1 MPTKTLS
8 PRFSIRVFLAL
19 AAIVLPT
26 VTLLPLGL
34 FWLWQQDLFME
45 WLLALA
51 VFAGGSW
58 LVLWVLNRKSAV
70 MLRDKPEVEP
80 SPIWP
85 EGSLPAWDRVTEIAD
100 RLDPA
105 DYPLDNPTQLLELA
119 QQTIEGV
126 ARHYYPASKNA
137 PLEIAIPYLLV
148 IIERVSQDLRKL
160 LDHIPFS
167 HALTIHDLMRGHSLA
182 SFARRCYDTY
192 RWGSLAI
199 NPVGA
204 VLRELRALTAHQILK
219 YPTEELKLW
228 LLQSYVKKVGY
239 YAIELYSGTLTLSDK
254 PTTDYITRY
263 SQKDLERS
271 QAKPLGEPL
280 RLLVLGQ
287 VKSGKSSLVNALF
300 GEMRAMTDVLP
311 LTAGFTPYLL
321 ERDGVE
327 QMLILDSRGYAGPT
341 EGQGLDKTEA
351 EIVRS
356 DLIVLVCS
364 AISAARHPDRQLLQ
378 RILDLFQSHPEL
390 NAPPILVILSH
401 IDRLRPVREWA
412 PPYNIVQPQR
422 PKEQAIRKAMEAT
435 AEDLGVDLSDI
446 IPVSL
451 QTGHGY
457 NIEEGVI
464 PAILVRLD
472 RAQQVKY
479 LRCLREQRRED
490 YWKRLREQAWKAG
503 RIVLDASARIAAETA
518 KKLGDEITKRL
529 RK

>member
-1 MPTKTLS
+1 MPAKTLF
-8 PRFSIRVFLAL
+8 PRFSIRAFLAI
-19 AAIVLPT
+19 AAFVLPI

-34 FWLWQQDLFME
+34 FWLWQQDLLIE
-45 WLLALA
+45 WLLVLA
-51 VFAGGSW
+51 VFVGGSW

-85 EGSLPAWDRVTEIAD
+85 EGSRPAWDRVTEIAD
-100 RLDPA
+100 RLDPI

-167 HALTIHDLMRGHSLA
+167 HALTIHDLMRGHGLA
-182 SFARRCYDTY
+182 SFARRCYDMY

-254 PTTDYITRY
+254 PTIDYITRY

-271 QAKPLGEPL
+271 QEKPLEEPL
-280 RLLVLGQ
+280 RLVVLGQ
-287 VKSGKSSLVNALF
+287 VKSGKSSLINALF

-311 LTAGFTPYLL
+311 LTAEFTPYLL
-321 ERDGVE
+321 EREGME

-378 RILDLFQSHPEL
+378 RIRDLFQSHPEL
-390 NAPPILVILSH
+390 NTPPILVILSH

-435 AEDLGVDLSDI
+435 AKDLGVELSDI
-446 IPVSL
+446 IPVRL
-451 QTGHGY
+451 QAGHGY

-490 YWKRLREQAWKAG
+490 YWNRLREQAWRAG

-529 RK
+529 RH